1 MNAKMKV
8 LSLALVGL
16 CGYAGS
22 ALAVCPAGPAIAQGG
37 AWTAA
42 PVFQGTATIVTPG
55 YATTA
60 CRLASTINLGASS
73 VAFATV
79 EDDSPTNEP
88 RYRAQ
93 FIIDLDAQ
101 TAPTITKSSTAFSA
115 TSTANGPGITLGVFG
130 SSSAWFLSYIVPD
143 ANQLSG
149 VTSGSV
155 ALAAGENHV
164 EFDLQIG
171 AAGSITLW
179 VNNNVAGSPTVPP
192 IAINNSSVAGI
203 DTAFLGLAGPSLGFI
218 GSYAGPPGVGFD
230 QFDSRRATFIG
241 F

>member
-8 LSLALVGL
+8 LSLALIGL

-42 PVFQGTATIVTPG
+42 PAFQGTSTIVTPG
-55 YATTA
+55 YVSTE
-60 CRLASTINLGASS
+60 CRLASTINAGASS

-79 EDDSPTNEP
+79 EDDSPTAEP
-88 RYRAQ
+88 RYRAS
-93 FIIDLDAQ
+93 FVIDLDAQ
-101 TAPTITKSSTAFSA
+101 TSPSITKSSTAFTASST
-115 TSTANGPGITLGVFG
+115 TSGPGITLGLFG
-130 SSSAWFLSYIVPD
+130 SSNAWFLSYIVPD
-143 ANQLSG
+143 ANQASG

-171 AAGSITLW
+171 AAGSLTLW
-179 VNNNVAGSPTVPP
+179 VNNNVEGTPTVAP
-192 IAINNSSVAGI
+192 IAINNAGVTGV
-203 DTAFLGLAGPSLGFI
+203 DTAFLGLAGPSQGFVT
-218 GSYAGPPGVGFD
+218 SYGGVGVGFD
-230 QFDSRRATFIG
+230 QFDSRRSTFIG

>member
-42 PVFQGTATIVTPG
+42 PVFQGTAAIVTPD

-60 CRLASTINLGASS
+60 CRLASTINVGASS

-79 EDDSPTNEP
+79 EDDSPATEP
-88 RYRAQ
+88 RYRVH

-101 TAPTITKSSTAFSA
+101 SSPTITKSSTAFSGS
-115 TSTANGPGITLGVFG
+115 STANGPGITLGIFG
-130 SSSAWFLSYIVPD
+130 NSSAWFLSYIVPD
-143 ANQLSG
+143 TNQISG
-149 VTSGSV
+149 VTSGAV
-155 ALAAGENHV
+155 PLAAGENNV

-171 AAGSITLW
+171 APGSVTLW
-179 VNNNVAGSPTVPP
+179 VNNNVEGSPTVPVTP
-192 IAINNSSVAGI
+192 IANIGVGGI
-203 DTAFLGLAGPSLGFI
+203 DTAFLGLAGPSQGFVT
-218 GSYAGPPGVGFD
+218 SYGGNGVGFD